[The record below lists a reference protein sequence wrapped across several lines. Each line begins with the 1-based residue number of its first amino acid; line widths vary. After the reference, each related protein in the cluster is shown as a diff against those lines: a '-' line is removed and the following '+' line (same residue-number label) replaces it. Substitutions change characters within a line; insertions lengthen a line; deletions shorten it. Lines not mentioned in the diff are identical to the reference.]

1 MPDGCP
7 DHCADFSLPGHGRP
21 IVAGCGDNPGMK
33 FQSILLWTGVAAL
46 LVLAHAQFGWP
57 GVAFAGAGLVMWLL
71 LHFTRLMGVMRR
83 AANRPVGHVDSA
95 VMLNAKLR
103 PDRPLMH
110 VIAQTRALGE
120 RLSAEG
126 AQPEIYRWRD
136 ESGSSVRCEFE
147 GGKLAR
153 WQLDRPAQD

>member
-1 MPDGCP
+1 MRE
-7 DHCADFSLPGHGRP
+7 F
-21 IVAGCGDNPGMK
+21 IVRKRLEGIAQATRHIIETYEAAGQPPRE
-33 FQSILLWTGVAAL
+33 V
-46 LVLAHAQFGWP
+46 
-57 GVAFAGAGLVMWLL
+57 FAVGGGLMMWAL
-71 LHFTRLMGVMRR
+71 LHFTRLMGVMKR

-95 VMLNAKLR
+95 VMLNAKLQSG
-103 PDRPLMH
+103 RPLLH

-136 ESGSSVRCEFE
+136 ESGSSVSCEFE

-153 WQLDRPAQD
+153 WQLVRPAQD